1 MRFRDWTLGKKY
13 GIGVAIVLLL
23 MASGFA
29 RSFRQLVDL
38 KDDLEVVSR
47 NWLGRIVAVSN
58 ISRGVSDLRMVQLQY
73 ASAADTVMHAEQAE
87 GLIQLIDLINANRDT
102 YEDLRQMEGTAAQFS
117 EQEEA
122 LYAQFDRNWDRY
134 QTYSLSV
141 VELTL
146 SARREEAVRI
156 IAFDAASVFDSM
168 SVSLIGLVKTNESYA
183 VGAADRAE
191 ENLLRLRK
199 ASLILFLVTV
209 AISIAFTIWLVRLIS
224 RPIRQLAEGAKRV
237 ADGDLSVRVPVTA
250 DDEVG
255 KMGNAFNAMT
265 LALRDAHERSERQR
279 ANIEEA
285 NRELQA
291 ALLQLRETQD
301 QLILQEKM
309 ASLGKLVAGV
319 SHELNTPTGALLSSS
334 DLTKRIVE
342 KTRAIVA
349 GLPEGSNSE
358 TMTKLRAMLDSM
370 EDNAAITEVAGRRI
384 QEIVASLRSFV
395 RLDEADYLT
404 VDLHEGIE
412 SSLTLLG
419 TDALHRIEVI
429 KNYGDVPKVTC
440 MPSQINQVFYNIL
453 RNAMEAI
460 DGRGTVTITTHATLD
475 QAVVVIADTGRGI
488 AQSRLNQIYDV
499 SWVASSERVRMGS
512 GIMTAYNIIK
522 AHSGSLSIESELGK
536 GTRVTIS
543 LPLNSQ
549 TR

>member
-23 MASGFA
+23 MASGYS
-29 RSFRQLVDL
+29 RSFRQLIAL
-38 KDDLEVVSR
+38 KDDLEAVSR

-102 YEDLRQMEGTAAQFS
+102 YEELRKREEIASQFS

-134 QTYSLSV
+134 QTHSLSV

-146 SARREEAVRI
+146 SGQREEAVRI
-156 IAFDAASVFDSM
+156 IAFDASAVFDSM
-168 SVSLIGLVKTNESYA
+168 SVSLIGLVKTNEVYA
-183 VGAADRAE
+183 VGAADRAG
-191 ENLLRLRK
+191 ENLRQLGK
-199 ASLILFLVTV
+199 ASLILFVITV
-209 AISIAFTIWLVRLIS
+209 AVSIAFTIWLVRLIS
-224 RPIRQLAEGAKRV
+224 RPIRQLVDGTKRV
-237 ADGDLSVRVPVTA
+237 ADGDLSVRVTVAA
-250 DDEVG
+250 DDEIG

-342 KTRAIVA
+342 KTRAIVNL
-349 GLPEGSNSE
+349 LPEAQNPE
-358 TMTKLRAMLDSM
+358 ALTKLRAMLDTM
-370 EDNAAITEVAGRRI
+370 DGNADITEVAGRRI

-419 TDALHRIEVI
+419 SDVLHRIEVI
-429 KNYGDVPKVTC
+429 KDYGDLPKVTC

-460 DGRGTVTITTHATLD
+460 DGRGTVRISTRAT
-475 QAVVVIADTGRGI
+475 ASHVTVVIADSGRGI
-488 AQSRLNQIYDV
+488 AQSRLHQIYDV
-499 SWVASSERVRMGS
+499 SWVSSSERVRMGS
-512 GIMTAYNIIK
+512 GIMTAYNILK
-522 AHSGSLSIESELGK
+522 AHNGSLAIESELGK
-536 GTRVTIS
+536 GTSVTIS
-543 LPLNSQ
+543 LPINSQ
-549 TR
+549 TP